1 MRLRYV
7 FVRTVFLVVARP
19 MFGLELRGTEHVPAS
34 GAAILVASHRSW
46 LDPALVGAASRRPV
60 RFLVLDRVYHWR
72 AGGWFFRW
80 MRTIP
85 VGSSPGQ
92 ALPAIRSALERLR
105 AGEIIGI
112 FPEGRVFPEERP
124 GAWRQGVALLALKS
138 GAPLVPVAI
147 RGSGLAWPHGRTLP
161 RRAPVQV
168 DVGPPF
174 TVQADQIGRAAV
186 ERAAERIRAAL
197 VELERAR

>member
-7 FVRTVFLVVARP
+7 LVRGAFLFLARP
-19 MFGLELRGTEHVPAS
+19 MFALELRGVEHVPSS

-46 LDPALVGAASRRPV
+46 LDPALVGAVCRRPV
-60 RFLVLDRVYHWR
+60 RFLILDRVYAWR
-72 AGGWFFRW
+72 AGRWFFRF

-92 ALPAIRSALERLR
+92 ALPAIRAALERLR
-105 AGEIIGI
+105 AGEVIGI

-147 RGSGLAWPHGRTLP
+147 RGSGLAWPHGRRLP

-174 TVQADQIGRAAV
+174 TVQADDSGRGGV
-186 ERAAERIRAAL
+186 ERAAERIRAVL
-197 VELERAR
+197 SELERDR

>member
-7 FVRTVFLVVARP
+7 LVRGAFLVLARGL
-19 MFGLELRGTEHVPAS
+19 FALELRGVEHVPAS

-46 LDPALVGAASRRPV
+46 LDPALVGAACRRPV
-60 RFLVLDRVYHWR
+60 RFLILDRVYDWR
-72 AGGWFFRW
+72 AGRWFFRF

-85 VGSSPGQ
+85 VDSSPGR
-92 ALPAIRSALERLR
+92 ALPAIRAALERLR
-105 AGEIIGI
+105 AGEVIGI

-147 RGSGLAWPHGRTLP
+147 RGSGHAWPRGRRLP

-168 DVGPPF
+168 DVGEPF
-174 TVQADQIGRAAV
+174 TVRADEGGRGGV
-186 ERAAERIRAAL
+186 ERAAERIRAVL
-197 VELERAR
+197 TELERPR

>member
-1 MRLRYV
+1 MRMRYV
-7 FVRTVFLVVARP
+7 LVRGAFLVVARP
-19 MFGLELRGTEHVPAS
+19 MFALELRGIEHVPAS

-46 LDPALVGAASRRPV
+46 LDPALVG
-60 RFLVLDRVYHWR
+60 LDRVYGWR
-72 AGGWFFRW
+72 GGGWFFRF

-92 ALPAIRSALERLR
+92 ALGAIRAALERLR

-147 RGSGLAWPHGRTLP
+147 RGSGLAWPHGRALP
-161 RRAPVQV
+161 RRAPVRV

-174 TVQADQIGRAAV
+174 TVHDDEGGRGGV
-186 ERAAERIRAAL
+186 ERAAERIRAVL
-197 VELERAR
+197 IELERHS